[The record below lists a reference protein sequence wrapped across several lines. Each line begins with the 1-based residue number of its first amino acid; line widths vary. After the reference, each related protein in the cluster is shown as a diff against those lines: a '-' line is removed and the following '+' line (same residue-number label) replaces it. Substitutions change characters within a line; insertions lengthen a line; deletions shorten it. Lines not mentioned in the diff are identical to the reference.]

1 MAPLT
6 TDPGKNE
13 RMAPTLTNE
22 QLVTHYGFVCKRM
35 HISKEAVQS
44 ERIFRV
50 ELLSRLK
57 RAGEAGAYA
66 HR

>member
-13 RMAPTLTNE
+13 RMAPTLTDE

-35 HISKEAVQS
+35 HISEGAVQS
-44 ERIFRV
+44 ERIFRT
-50 ELLSRLK
+50 ELLNRLK
-57 RAGEAGAYA
+57 RAGGTGVYA